1 MDVQHMAIV
10 VHLWLE
16 RRTVVRLVTNVCWE
30 RALEKYK
37 KVRENYKI
45 ETNRKL
51 FDDIVGPSSYY
62 IVFITFFDGMRL
74 KDIFLRASRA
84 VDSADSRSY
93 RSYRASS
100 LPRFCDRLHFPDAR
114 LSEMLDHV
122 LRRCDLRQI
131 AVFAGVG
138 ENREAAISDACIGV

>member
-1 MDVQHMAIV
+1 MAIV

-16 RRTVVRLVTNVCWE
+16 RRAVVRLVTNVCWNE
-30 RALEKYK
+30 LLEKYK

-74 KDIFLRASRA
+74 KDIFLRA
-84 VDSADSRSY
+84 
-93 RSYRASS
+93 
-100 LPRFCDRLHFPDAR
+100 
-114 LSEMLDHV
+114 LSG
-122 LRRCDLRQI
+122 C
-131 AVFAGVG
+131 
-138 ENREAAISDACIGV
+138 